1 MKSIREDII
10 LTSKV
15 DNLKLGVTIVSPE
28 EEPKAIVQLAHG
40 MCEHKERY
48 LEFMN
53 YLASLGYVCII
64 NDHRGHGLSVKSK
77 DDLGYFYEN
86 GDGSIVEDL
95 HQVTEF
101 IKNKY
106 EKKPVYLFGHSM
118 GSLVVRAYIKK
129 YDYEI
134 SGLIV
139 CGSPS
144 ENIGSKF
151 GTKIVSLMSLV
162 KGNHFRSKFINKL
175 SLGKFNSKIKGA
187 TCENEWICNDKK
199 IVDEF
204 NNDNLCGFIFTLNGF
219 YSLFNLMNK
228 VYSKKGWK
236 LINKKL
242 PIWFISGEED
252 PCMQNRDKFIKAVQ
266 LLRNVG
272 YENVTYKL
280 YKNMRHEILN
290 EKEKFTVFN
299 DIYNKLCEWE
309 RDA

>member
-1 MKSIREDII
+1 MKIIREDII

-15 DNLKLGVTIVSPE
+15 DNLNLGVTIISPK
-28 EEPKAIVQLAHG
+28 EEPKAIVQLSHG

-48 LEFMN
+48 IDFMN
-53 YLASLGYVCII
+53 YLSNLGYICII
-64 NDHRGHGLSVKSK
+64 NDHRGHGASVKCE

-86 GDGSIVEDL
+86 GYEAIVEDL

-106 EKKPVYLFGHSM
+106 EKKPLYLLGHSM
-118 GSLVVRAYIKK
+118 GSLVVRSYIQK
-129 YDYEI
+129 YDYEL
-134 SGLIV
+134 SGLIIS
-139 CGSPS
+139 GSPS

-151 GTKIVSLMSLV
+151 GVKIVNLMSSI
-162 KGNHFRSKFINKL
+162 KGDHFRSKFINKC
-175 SLGKFNSKIKGA
+175 SFGGFNSKIKGA
-187 TCENEWICNDKK
+187 TCENEWLCNDKK

-219 YSLFNLMNK
+219 YNLFSLMNK

-236 LINKKL
+236 VINKKL

-252 PCMQNRDKFIKAVQ
+252 PCMISKNKFIKSTQ
-266 LLRNVG
+266 LLKEVG
-272 YENVTYKL
+272 YENVTYTL

-290 EKEKFTVFN
+290 EKEKFKVFN
-299 DIYNKLCEWE
+299 DVYNKLCEWE
-309 RDA
+309 REA